1 MPFKGLCPSIFYDL
15 PTGLETVDSD
25 FDLPKC
31 GMSIAT
37 AAIPLDPSS
46 SKMNKEKRLYFAVLV
61 FQTGIRGRYG
71 NTPPIKSESLDQTWP
86 DRP

>member
-1 MPFKGLCPSIFYDL
+1 MLKEYITNKKNVDTIVPFKVFLSCPSIFYDL

-46 SKMNKEKRLYFAVLV
+46 SKNE
-61 FQTGIRGRYG
+61 
-71 NTPPIKSESLDQTWP
+71 
-86 DRP
+86 